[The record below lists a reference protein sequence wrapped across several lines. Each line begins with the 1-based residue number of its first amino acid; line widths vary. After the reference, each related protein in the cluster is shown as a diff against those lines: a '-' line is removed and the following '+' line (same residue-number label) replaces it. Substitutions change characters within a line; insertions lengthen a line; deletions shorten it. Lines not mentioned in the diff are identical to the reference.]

1 MNTINGVDIING
13 DARLAGGF
21 RQVAFSA
28 SGVIRP
34 VQSAKWGG
42 KLTDRHTRQR
52 AMNGDFVL
60 QHSWN
65 PHLWTLF
72 GVNDGRITPIPNGVK
87 SHAALLAKLPKEL
100 DEFLRAPSENQP
112 SFLPAGYGWDGVNT
126 LNSLQKI
133 DGIRHLFKGLS
144 GTEYRFPDA
153 PAAVNWLDEVCRQ
166 AKITSHRDIP
176 MKPTKETWGLIPF
189 QCALDYTGFQQAVLF
204 KKNGM
209 VEIYTPLEGEASF
222 GVALDD
228 DVLECIT
235 IEWYPN
241 HSSENGRFGIKWDYY
256 TVVPCP
262 VYQEEEEGA

>member
-1 MNTINGVDIING
+1 MNTINGIDIVNG
-13 DARLAGGF
+13 EGRVSSGF

-28 SGVIRP
+28 SGIIRP

-60 QHSWN
+60 HHSWS

-72 GVNDGRITPIPNGVK
+72 GVHEGRLTPIPNGVK

-100 DEFLRAPSENQP
+100 DEFLKCPTENQP
-112 SFLPAGYGWDGVNT
+112 SFLPAGFGWDGVNT
-126 LNSLQKI
+126 INSLQKI

-144 GTEYRFPDA
+144 GVEYRFPGTDT
-153 PAAVNWLDEVCRQ
+153 PINWLDEVCRQ

-176 MKPTKETWGLIPF
+176 MKPGKETWGLVPF
-189 QCALDYTGFQQAVLF
+189 DRDEESALFQQAVLF

-209 VEIYTPLEGEASF
+209 VEIYTPMEGETLF
-222 GVALDD
+222 GVGLAD
-228 DVLECIT
+228 DVEECVVMQ
-235 IEWYPN
+235 WHP

-256 TVVPCP
+256 TVVPYP